1 MLQRT
6 SDYHTRKDVME
17 ATPSMSGGDEGN
29 YWVDLREI
37 VRILRRRQWIVI
49 VTMIALLAP
58 AILFVLIATPRY
70 TATSTVLIDPNR
82 SSVVDSSNNNQPA
95 SSNST
100 TEDGSI
106 NSQVS
111 LMQSVAVL
119 QRVVDELNLA
129 HDPEFGPHYSILG
142 AIARIFD
149 PIKRVFVTKQ
159 TRASGLSAEDIAKAA
174 TVNFLLNRRLK
185 VMREAK
191 TFLVSIEVSS
201 EDPEKAAK
209 IANAI
214 VESYFYDQVHSRY
227 DTQKIAATWFNS
239 QIESLKSH
247 VLASDR
253 AVEEY
258 RAANN
263 LTLAQGE
270 TVNDQQLSDLNGK
283 LIEAHVQTAEARSKF
298 EQVENIAKNHAD
310 PGTLDRALSSDVITR
325 LRAQYADV
333 AKNLADVSSKFGPQH
348 PLVMNAKAQLRETQR
363 LIDQEVKRILEST
376 RQTYQVTKSRED
388 ALKKSLNDLTQ
399 VSNDSGQQQVRLRE
413 LQREADANR
422 TLYASFLARYKEA
435 SAQESV
441 DLPNS
446 RVVSKADIPI
456 SPSFPKTSL
465 VLAIALVGGVCFG
478 SALAFAVDKFDRRV
492 KSQHQAEGL
501 TGVPTLGAMPL
512 IGTRELA
519 SRASRGRRELG
530 QYDPNAVQMLP
541 AAMQP
546 PLMRYVLE
554 EPTSLFAE
562 SVRAVR
568 LAVQR
573 AARTE
578 PTKIVL
584 VSSSIDGE
592 GKTTLAVNL
601 ALSLAAVGMR
611 TILVE
616 GDLRNPEMSRS
627 LCPRASVG
635 AIEVAAGQARFEQ
648 ALLFDRATG
657 LAVLP
662 SPPRQSAAGNSEF
675 AFSDAMRNMLEQLR
689 RHFDYVIIDSPPL
702 VPLIDA
708 RALAEIADRVVLTI
722 RWDSTPRD
730 VVAQALETLAPAY
743 DRVLGTVLTR
753 VDMQRL
759 RFYDYYQ
766 SSSYL
771 TPYSYLGQPRAERIP
786 S

>member
-1 MLQRT
+1 
-6 SDYHTRKDVME
+6 
-17 ATPSMSGGDEGN
+17 
-29 YWVDLREI
+29 
-37 VRILRRRQWIVI
+37 
-49 VTMIALLAP
+49 
-58 AILFVLIATPRY
+58 
-70 TATSTVLIDPNR
+70 
-82 SSVVDSSNNNQPA
+82 
-95 SSNST
+95 
-100 TEDGSI
+100 
-106 NSQVS
+106 
-111 LMQSVAVL
+111 
-119 QRVVDELNLA
+119 
-129 HDPEFGPHYSILG
+129 
-142 AIARIFD
+142 
-149 PIKRVFVTKQ
+149 
-159 TRASGLSAEDIAKAA
+159 
-174 TVNFLLNRRLK
+174 
-185 VMREAK
+185 
-191 TFLVSIEVSS
+191 
-201 EDPEKAAK
+201 
-209 IANAI
+209 
-214 VESYFYDQVHSRY
+214 
-227 DTQKIAATWFNS
+227 
-239 QIESLKSH
+239 
-247 VLASDR
+247 
-253 AVEEY
+253 
-258 RAANN
+258 
-263 LTLAQGE
+263 
-270 TVNDQQLSDLNGK
+270 
-283 LIEAHVQTAEARSKF
+283 
-298 EQVENIAKNHAD
+298 
-310 PGTLDRALSSDVITR
+310 
-325 LRAQYADV
+325 
-333 AKNLADVSSKFGPQH
+333 
-348 PLVMNAKAQLRETQR
+348 
-363 LIDQEVKRILEST
+363 
-376 RQTYQVTKSRED
+376 
-388 ALKKSLNDLTQ
+388 
-399 VSNDSGQQQVRLRE
+399 
-413 LQREADANR
+413 
-422 TLYASFLARYKEA
+422 
-435 SAQESV
+435 
-441 DLPNS
+441 
-446 RVVSKADIPI
+446 
-456 SPSFPKTSL
+456 
-465 VLAIALVGGVCFG
+465 
-478 SALAFAVDKFDRRV
+478 
-492 KSQHQAEGL
+492 
-501 TGVPTLGAMPL
+501 
-512 IGTRELA
+512 
-519 SRASRGRRELG
+519 
-530 QYDPNAVQMLP
+530 MLP

-578 PTKIVL
+578 PTKTVL
-584 VSSSIDGE
+584 VSSSVDGE

-708 RALAEIADRVVLTI
+708 RALAEIVDRVVLTI